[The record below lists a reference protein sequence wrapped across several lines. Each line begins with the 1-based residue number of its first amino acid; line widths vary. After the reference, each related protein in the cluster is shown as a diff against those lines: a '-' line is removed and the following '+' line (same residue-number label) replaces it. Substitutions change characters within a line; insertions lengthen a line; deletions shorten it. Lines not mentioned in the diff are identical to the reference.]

1 MYVMYTTYMTAAH
14 YGSMGEARA
23 HLKELL
29 NAAES
34 GRPATLN
41 REGRR
46 TAVVDA
52 DRLRDI
58 LAVSR
63 PSGAVMAHEAGGWS
77 IVLPGLPIAADGAT
91 VDQALDEM
99 VEAMREY
106 ADDWTERLLT
116 APNHARNWDLVQF
129 IELSDD
135 EQLRSW
141 LVGS

>member
-1 MYVMYTTYMTAAH
+1 MTATH
-14 YGSMGEARA
+14 YDSVSSARA
-23 HLKELL
+23 HLKDLL

-34 GRPATLN
+34 GRPATLT

-46 TAVVDA
+46 TAIVDA
-52 DRLRDI
+52 DRLREI

-63 PSGAVMAHEAGGWS
+63 PSGALMAHEAGGWS

-91 VDQALDEM
+91 VDEAIDEM

-129 IELSDD
+129 IDLSDD
-135 EQLRSW
+135 EQLRNW

>member
-1 MYVMYTTYMTAAH
+1 MTATH
-14 YGSMGEARA
+14 YDSVSSARA
-23 HLKELL
+23 HLKDLL

-34 GRPATLN
+34 GRPATLT

-46 TAVVDA
+46 SAIVDA
-52 DRLRDI
+52 DRLREI

-63 PSGAVMAHEAGGWS
+63 PSGALMAHESGGWS
-77 IVLPGLPIAADGAT
+77 IVLPGLPVAADGAT
-91 VDQALDEM
+91 VDEALDEM

-116 APNHARNWDLVQF
+116 APNHARNWDLVQL
-129 IELSDD
+129 IDLSHDD
-135 EQLRSW
+135 QLRNW

>member
-1 MYVMYTTYMTAAH
+1 MVGVTATH
-14 YGSMGEARA
+14 YDSVSEARA
-23 HLKELL
+23 HLKDLL

-34 GRPATLN
+34 GRPATLS

-46 TAVVDA
+46 SAIVDA
-52 DRLRDI
+52 DRLREI

-63 PSGAVMAHEAGGWS
+63 PSGALMAHEAGGWS

-106 ADDWTERLLT
+106 ADDWTNRLLT
-116 APNHARNWDLVQF
+116 APNHARNWDLVQL

-135 EQLRSW
+135 EQLRNW
-141 LVGS
+141 LVNS

>member
-1 MYVMYTTYMTAAH
+1 MAGVTATH
-14 YGSMGEARA
+14 YDSVSEARA
-23 HLKELL
+23 HLKDLL

-34 GRPATLN
+34 GRPATLS

-46 TAVVDA
+46 SAIVDA
-52 DRLRDI
+52 DRLREI

-63 PSGAVMAHEAGGWS
+63 PSGALMAHEAGGWS

-106 ADDWTERLLT
+106 ADDWTNRLLT
-116 APNHARNWDLVQF
+116 APNHARNWDLVQL

-135 EQLRSW
+135 EQLRNW
-141 LVGS
+141 LVNS

>member
-1 MYVMYTTYMTAAH
+1 MTATH
-14 YGSMGEARA
+14 YDSVSSARA

-34 GRPATLN
+34 GRPATLT

-46 TAVVDA
+46 TAIVDA
-52 DRLRDI
+52 DRLREI

-63 PSGAVMAHEAGGWS
+63 PSGALMAHEAGGWS

-91 VDQALDEM
+91 VDEAIDEM

-129 IELSDD
+129 IDLSDD
-135 EQLRSW
+135 EQLRNW

>member
-1 MYVMYTTYMTAAH
+1 MAGVTATH
-14 YGSMGEARA
+14 YDSVSEARA
-23 HLKELL
+23 HLKDLL

-34 GRPATLN
+34 GRPATLS

-46 TAVVDA
+46 SAIVDA
-52 DRLRDI
+52 DRLREI

-63 PSGAVMAHEAGGWS
+63 PSGALMAHEAGGWS

-91 VDQALDEM
+91 VDEALDEM

-106 ADDWTERLLT
+106 ADDWTNRLLT
-116 APNHARNWDLVQF
+116 APNHARNWDLVQL

-135 EQLRSW
+135 EQLRNW
-141 LVGS
+141 LVNS

>member
-1 MYVMYTTYMTAAH
+1 MAGVTATH
-14 YGSMGEARA
+14 YDSVSEARA
-23 HLKELL
+23 HLKDLL

-34 GRPATLN
+34 GRPATLS

-46 TAVVDA
+46 SAIVDA
-52 DRLRDI
+52 DRLREI

-63 PSGAVMAHEAGGWS
+63 PSGALMAHEAGGWS

-106 ADDWTERLLT
+106 ADDWTNRLLT
-116 APNHARNWDLVQF
+116 APNHARNWDLVQL
-129 IELSDD
+129 IDLSDD
-135 EQLRSW
+135 EQLRNW

>member
-1 MYVMYTTYMTAAH
+1 MDSMYTLYMTATH

-34 GRPATLN
+34 GRPATLS

-58 LAVSR
+58 LGASR
-63 PSGAVMAHEAGGWS
+63 PSRAVMAHEAGGWS
-77 IVLPGLPIAADGAT
+77 IVLPGLPIAADGPT

-99 VEAMREY
+99 VDAMREY

-116 APNHARNWDLVQF
+116 APNHARNWDLVQL

-135 EQLRSW
+135 EQLRNW
-141 LVGS
+141 LVSS

>member
-1 MYVMYTTYMTAAH
+1 MYKLYTLYMTATH
-14 YGSMGEARA
+14 YGSVSEARA
-23 HLKELL
+23 HLRELL

-77 IVLPGLPIAADGAT
+77 IVLPGLPIAADGST
-91 VDQALDEM
+91 VDQAMDEM

-106 ADDWTERLLT
+106 ADDWTDRLLT
-116 APNHARNWDLVQF
+116 APNHARNWDLVQL

>member
-1 MYVMYTTYMTAAH
+1 VTATH
-14 YGSMGEARA
+14 YDSVSEARA

-34 GRPATLN
+34 GRPATLS

-46 TAVVDA
+46 IAVVDA
-52 DRLRDI
+52 DRLREI
-58 LAVSR
+58 LAASR
-63 PSGAVMAHEAGGWS
+63 PSRAQMAHEAGGWS

-91 VDQALDEM
+91 VEEVLDEM
-99 VEAMREY
+99 VQAMREY

-116 APNHARNWDLVQF
+116 APNHALNWDLVQL

-135 EQLRSW
+135 NQLRKW